1 MPSPVWL
8 LETSWTVAC
17 QAPLSVGF
25 FRQEYWSGL
34 PFLPPGDLSKPGIE
48 PGSPASP
55 ALQAGSLPVESLGKP
70 VPIHI
75 VIKSCRT
82 ENNIHL
88 VEDEWEHHDLTYVDS
103 CKNKY
108 SDSKK
113 FAPTNCNL
121 SPFSKKEA
129 WILTWASWF
138 FGTLVHHLLSL
149 LAFWI
154 KSLFLAATTHFNL
167 LA

>member
-1 MPSPVWL
+1 MSDSFTSP
-8 LETSWTVAC
+8 WTIAC

-25 FRQEYWSGL
+25 FRQEYWSGW
-34 PFLPPGDLSKPGIE
+34 PFPPLGDLSNPGIE

-55 ALQAGSLPVESLGKP
+55 ALQAGSLPAESLGKP
-70 VPIHI
+70 VPTHI
-75 VIKSCRT
+75 EIKSCRT

-88 VEDEWEHHDLTYVDS
+88 VEDLQEHRDLTYVDI

-108 SDSKK
+108 SDLKK

-129 WILTWASWF
+129 WIQTWVSWF

-149 LAFWI
+149 LAF
-154 KSLFLAATTHFNL
+154 
-167 LA
+167 